1 MYACCADV
9 RDAYLPK
16 IKTEYHTKL
25 MKRLLLFTILLATLL
40 SACGN
45 TAPATEPVDL
55 QATAE
60 VLAVQMIAMT
70 EAAYSPTPPST
81 EVPPT
86 AVPPTAVPPTV
97 APTEP
102 APTAAPPTIAPP
114 IEPPPPTANEVVV
127 DIPTITPTAWIAPNK
142 IAPLKFINRTG
153 EKITFI
159 IRYPI
164 YKEYIFTDTFRTE
177 IQFGTYEY
185 VAWIGDDG
193 PYVGSFFINNA
204 DKWELEFQPGKIIFR
219 IP

>member
-1 MYACCADV
+1 MYACCAGI
-9 RDAYLPK
+9 RDTYLPK
-16 IKTEYHTKL
+16 IKTEHHTKL

-60 VLAVQMIAMT
+60 ALAVQMIAMT
-70 EAAYSPTPPST
+70 QAAYSPTPPPT
-81 EVPPT
+81 E
-86 AVPPTAVPPTV
+86 VPPTAVPPTV

-114 IEPPPPTANEVVV
+114 TATEVVV